1 MEPLSWEW
9 PPQGS
14 GPRRA
19 PTVRAAVRPPVTMAS
34 GHDAGP
40 GHKGLA
46 VTVETPLPVCGQPP
60 GDTVPPL
67 NMPKE
72 VLCHPKLLFLCSPER
87 VPPLGSNSLRL
98 R

>member
-1 MEPLSWEW
+1 
-9 PPQGS
+9 
-14 GPRRA
+14 
-19 PTVRAAVRPPVTMAS
+19 MAS
-34 GHDAGP
+34 GHHAGP

-67 NMPKE
+67 NIPKE

-98 R
+98 RGDPESCSPWLMVVGVPPAPRG